1 MDTLIQVA
9 KQFRSDR
16 EIIEVR
22 DYGSG
27 NVNDTYRVKR
37 DDEKD
42 RYFILQRINTR
53 VFHRPELI
61 MKNLRT
67 FSDHVRDRL
76 VREPVQSERRWQ
88 VPHVLVAQDGQS
100 HYIDADGAFWR
111 ALSFIDASRTYDQVR
126 SIDHAREVGYAL
138 GKFQWLISDLETAR
152 LHDTLEGFH
161 ITPRYLRHYD
171 EVVAQNGTSPHSP
184 ESDYCLRFVEAHRQH
199 TAVLEDAKAQN
210 KLRLRPIHGDP
221 KVNNI
226 MIDDVTG
233 CAVSMVDLDTVK
245 PGLVHYDIGD
255 CLRSCCNPLGEETTD
270 FDAVRFEPEICRA
283 VLEGYLALGKRFL
296 DENDRA
302 FLFDAIRLIPFEL
315 GLRFFTDYLQG
326 NVYFK
331 VKRPDH
337 NLARAIVQFKLT
349 ESIERQQA
357 DLRAITDDL
366 R

>member
-1 MDTLIQVA
+1 LDTLAQIA
-9 KQFRSDR
+9 KQFRPDR

-27 NVNDTYRVKR
+27 NVNDTYRVTL
-37 DDEKD
+37 DDEQDK
-42 RYFILQRINTR
+42 YFILQRINTR

-61 MKNLRT
+61 MKNLRI
-67 FSDHVRDRL
+67 FSEHVGKRL
-76 VREPVQSERRWQ
+76 KRESVQSERRWQ
-88 VPHVLVAQDGQS
+88 VPRVLVTRDGQS
-100 HYIDADGAFWR
+100 QYIDAEGSFWR
-111 ALSFIDASRTYDQVR
+111 ALSFVGASRTYDQVR
-126 SIDHAREVGYAL
+126 NTDHAREVGYAL
-138 GKFQWLISDLETAR
+138 GKFHWLISDLGTEH

-161 ITPRYLRHYD
+161 ITPRYLQYYD
-171 EVVAQNGTSPHSP
+171 EVLAQNGTTLHSP
-184 ESDYCLRFVEAHRQH
+184 ETDFCLQFVETHRHQVS
-199 TAVLEDAKAQN
+199 VLEDAKAQN

-233 CAVSMVDLDTVK
+233 CAVSMIDLDTVK

-255 CLRSCCNPLGEETTD
+255 CLRSCCNPLGEETND

-283 VLEGYLALGKRFL
+283 VMEGYLSLGKQFL
-296 DENDRA
+296 DDNDHA

-337 NLARAIVQFKLT
+337 NLARAMVQFKLT

-357 DLRAITDDL
+357 SICAIIDDL